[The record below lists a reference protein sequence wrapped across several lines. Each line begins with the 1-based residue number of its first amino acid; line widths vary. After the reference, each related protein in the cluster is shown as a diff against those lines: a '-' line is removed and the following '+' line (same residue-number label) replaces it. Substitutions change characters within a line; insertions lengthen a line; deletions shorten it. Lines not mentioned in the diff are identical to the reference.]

1 MITKSTCEVCNRVYI
16 PSVTSNPVKCASCNA
31 VSRSPRSARSDLN
44 GKLVVLT
51 RVARKKPK
59 KVPRTTPESWGKLP
73 DTGGQTSLCCGCGEI
88 FNSVAGF
95 DAHRKGEED
104 RYCLTPDEMRKAGM
118 SISDRGMWITSEFI
132 ASDLERLRKDVATA

>member
-1 MITKSTCEVCNRVYI
+1 MIAKSTREVCNRVYI
-16 PSVTSNPVKCASCNA
+16 PPATSNPVKCASCNA
-31 VSRSPRSARSDLN
+31 VSRSPRSATSDLN
-44 GKLVVLT
+44 GKVVVLT
-51 RVARKKPK
+51 RVATKKPLNQK
-59 KVPRTTPESWGKLP
+59 NPESWGKLP

-104 RYCLTPDEMRKAGM
+104 RYCLTPDDMRKAGM

-132 ASDLERLRKDVATA
+132 TSDLERLRKDVATV